1 MIALAP
7 GWPAWDVAGH
17 PAWLTDAVIVITAGC
32 AAAALILLLAWLRPA
47 GLRCLLA
54 VAAGLVLMVAVHRV
68 IAAGLFV
75 PRPFVAEHFRP
86 LYPHSADTSFPS
98 DTTGYFAVAVIPAW
112 LTWRWLGRAF
122 AVMTVL
128 VAGGCA
134 YVGVHYVTDVAAG
147 AAIGLALGGAAWA
160 ALGWAP
166 AASLTGR
173 ADALLRRWR
182 LRPAARRTPG
192 SAEGRELVG

>member
-1 MIALAP
+1 VIVLAP
-7 GWPAWDVAGH
+7 GWPAWAVAGH
-17 PAWLTDAVIVITAGC
+17 PAWLTEAVIVITAGC
-32 AAAALILLLAWLRPA
+32 GLAALTLLLAWLRPG

-54 VAAGLVLMVAVHRV
+54 VAAGLVLLVAVHRV
-68 IAAGLFV
+68 IAAQLFV
-75 PRPFVAEHFRP
+75 ARPFAADHFRP
-86 LYPHSADTSFPS
+86 LFPHSADTSFPS
-98 DTTGYFAVAVIPAW
+98 DTTGYFAVPVIPAW
-112 LTWRWLGRAF
+112 RAWRWLGRAF

-128 VAGGCA
+128 VAGGCV

-160 ALGWAP
+160 LLGRPP

-182 LRPAARRTPG
+182 LRPAR
-192 SAEGRELVG
+192 SAEGGELVS